1 MQYMKKHLA
10 SLMII
15 IMLNIADRA
24 HAQMLVLYV
33 TPGDTLFVSVAD
45 TLHTFGLGLTP
56 DVRLDLSGISIYRT
70 TTLTNNSLSPAIN
83 RAFKFTPSAP
93 SFSGI
98 YKFWYTN
105 SELNGINKSDLEL
118 FYYTPNWSTAPK
130 ASHDTITNVMTSQS
144 VVINPKELTLAPLSP
159 LPLSLLQVA
168 ANLKG
173 NNSSVTWKTEA
184 ESDLEGYTV
193 LHSMNGNN
201 WSAIGTA
208 TPKMNRENN
217 YEFLHINPPAG
228 RNYYIIKARGL
239 SGATKYSK
247 VVYVNI
253 NMNSQL
259 DVYPNPANNK
269 QNATLLLEKP
279 SLIQI
284 KRING
289 TLVSATY
296 YTAGTHTIS
305 TNGLIPG
312 VYLISD
318 GQKVIQWVIQ

>member
-1 MQYMKKHLA
+1 MKKHLA
-10 SLMII
+10 SLLII
-15 IMLNIADRA
+15 IMLSTAGRA

-33 TPGDTLFVSVAD
+33 TPGDTMFVSVAD

-70 TTLTNNSLSPAIN
+70 PTLTNNSLSPAIN

-98 YKFWYTN
+98 YKFWYDN
-105 SELNGINKSDLEL
+105 SELNGITEADLEL
-118 FYYTPNWSTAPK
+118 FHYTSNWSTLPQ
-130 ASHDTITNVMTSQS
+130 ASHDTTTNVMTSQS

-173 NNSSVTWKTEA
+173 NNASVTWKTEA
-184 ESDLEGYTV
+184 ESDIEGYTV
-193 LHSMNGNN
+193 LHRMNGNN
-201 WSAIGTA
+201 WSALGTA

-228 RNYYIIKARGL
+228 RNYYMIKARGL

-284 KRING
+284 RRING